1 MAELGTQAIITE
13 EITTLTVGGADADAI
28 TVSIEGDETELSVNN
43 FALPAQV
50 AAAQIGCAEYGQIAG
65 PSMLEAVRQ
74 LADLAMYRQG
84 STPTAGQG
92 GASLSEGNLWYDT
105 TNNQLKV
112 YRETSTGV
120 FEFVP
125 IIVGNISPDSDT
137 LDAGAF

>member
-28 TVSIEGDETELSVNN
+28 TVSLSGDETELSVNN

-50 AAAQIGCAEYGQIAG
+50 AAAQIGFAQYGQIAG

-74 LADLAMYRQG
+74 LADLAMYRQAA
-84 STPTAGQG
+84 TPVAGLG

-105 TNNQLKV
+105 ANNQLKV